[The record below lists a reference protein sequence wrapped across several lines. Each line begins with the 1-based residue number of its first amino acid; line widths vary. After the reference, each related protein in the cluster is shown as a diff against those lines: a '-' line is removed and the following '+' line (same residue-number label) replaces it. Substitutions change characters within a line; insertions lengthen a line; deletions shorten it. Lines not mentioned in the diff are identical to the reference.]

1 MSRNESTG
9 GVMWRRVLGVLLA
22 ALICAA
28 SPQNRTDRRPVT
40 FDPKPWLED
49 FHQILSEM
57 SSHYANLDWAVAD
70 RKMDLHLLRLDTEA
84 KLRAARDETEAR
96 RIIERF
102 IASFG
107 DGHLAIEWPK
117 SKAEPTPAAAAS
129 QSLCNRLGYKARVH
143 PGLNFSDLPN
153 FFSLNTPEAKL
164 FPGGLLRLRNGTVIG
179 IIRIGDFS
187 EHSHPELC
195 EQARRDLRL
204 AENANCDEKCDDRV
218 QLATANLL
226 TSALVR
232 RVETLG
238 AAGATTL
245 LVDITHNGGGSD
257 WVEAAARALSS
268 LPLRDSK
275 MAFIKHDHWTRQL
288 QDRLRE
294 IQADISKHADSPVPL
309 EVAAHTLEKAID
321 ESQGHCDTS
330 AVWDTGKVSCSL
342 LVKDLLFASGIVP
355 YAKPGSL
362 ASLQSGTV
370 LFQPSRFAYRENSSR
385 LPLYVVVDRDTW
397 SAAEY
402 FAALLQ
408 DNHAAA
414 IFGEVTGGAGCGY
427 TNGGIPATL
436 KNSTAGLKMPDCVRL
451 RADGSDEVKGVT
463 PDVLLPW
470 AKQDSDF
477 QRLEKLV
484 SALESRQAARQ
495 SSSQ

>member
-9 GVMWRRVLGVLLA
+9 GVMWRRVPGVLLA

-232 RVETLG
+232 RTETLR
-238 AAGATTL
+238 AAGATML
-245 LVDITHNGGGSD
+245 LIDITHNGGGSD
-257 WVEAAARALSS
+257 WVEAAARALS
-268 LPLRDSK
+268 
-275 MAFIKHDHWTRQL
+275 
-288 QDRLRE
+288 
-294 IQADISKHADSPVPL
+294 PVPL
-309 EVAAHTLEKAID
+309 DAAAHTLEKAIN
-321 ESQGHCDTS
+321 ESKAPCDTS
-330 AVWDTGKVSCSL
+330 TVWDTGKVNCSL
-342 LVKDLLFASGIVP
+342 LVKDLLYASGMVP
-355 YAKPGSL
+355 YAKPESL
-362 ASLQSGTV
+362 ASLQSKTA
-370 LFQPSRFAYRENSSR
+370 LFQ
-385 LPLYVVVDRDTW
+385 
-397 SAAEY
+397 
-402 FAALLQ
+402 
-408 DNHAAA
+408 
-414 IFGEVTGGAGCGY
+414 IG
-427 TNGGIPATL
+427 
-436 KNSTAGLKMPDCVRL
+436 
-451 RADGSDEVKGVT
+451 RAHV
-463 PDVLLPW
+463 
-470 AKQDSDF
+470 
-477 QRLEKLV
+477 
-484 SALESRQAARQ
+484 
-495 SSSQ
+495 